1 MNENVDPARVEAR
14 PQSPQPS
21 TPSPA
26 SPHDAP
32 APPTPPKSRRLAK
45 WLFVLAIAVACIFAW
60 QHFEDIAPTPDVA
73 PKGGRG
79 AGGATQTI
87 RDAQATK
94 GDIPLYVN
102 ALGTVTSLAT
112 VTVRTQIA
120 GNLQQIGFEEGQI
133 VKAGDFLAQIDSR
146 PYQATLAQA
155 QGQLAKDTALHA
167 QAVADLARYVTLGK
181 QDSIATQQ
189 IDDQKFLV
197 AQDLA
202 AMATDQA
209 QIDAANLN
217 ITYCRIVAPISGR
230 VGLRQVDQGN
240 YVQVT
245 DTNGIVV
252 ITQIQPIS
260 VIFST
265 PEDNLPQIAA
275 RMKSGATLPVTVF
288 DRANVAQLATGSLT
302 TTDNQIDTTTGTFK
316 LRASFANDD
325 GALFPNQFVNTR
337 LLVDTLS
344 GAVLVPNAAVQL
356 GPNGNFAYVVKD
368 DDTVTVR
375 AIKIGPA
382 DSGNTAITSGLAVGD
397 KVVTDGAD
405 RLREGAKVTV
415 RNTPAAGAS
424 TSGAAGAAPP
434 SSSGASGQGA
444 ADPTQAGQHQHKH
457 RQNQDSGA
465 APSGSAPAA
474 SPPP

>member
-1 MNENVDPARVEAR
+1 MNENVDPARVEAT
-14 PQSPQPS
+14 PQ
-21 TPSPA
+21 TPVKPIERMRQT
-26 SPHDAP
+26 
-32 APPTPPKSRRLAK
+32 TPPKSRGLAK
-45 WLFVLAIAVACIFAW
+45 WLFVLALAVAAYFAW
-60 QHFEDIAPTPDVA
+60 QHFEDIAPTPDA
-73 PKGGRG
+73 TPKGGR
-79 AGGATQTI
+79 AGGAPPQTI
-87 RDAQATK
+87 RDAEVAT

-133 VKAGDFLAQIDSR
+133 VKAGDFLAQIDAR

-155 QGQLAKDTALHA
+155 QAQLAKDTSLHA
-167 QAVADLARYVTLGK
+167 QAQADLARFVTLGK

-202 AMATDQA
+202 AMASDQA

-217 ITYCRIVAPISGR
+217 IAYCRIVAPISGR
-230 VGLRQVDQGN
+230 IGLRQVDQGN

-245 DTNGIVV
+245 DANGIVV
-252 ITQIQPIS
+252 ITQLEPIS

-275 RMKSGATLPVTVF
+275 RIKSGATLPVTVY
-288 DRANVAQLATGSLT
+288 DRANTKELATGSLT
-302 TTDNQIDTTTGTFK
+302 TIDNQIDTTTGTFK
-316 LRASFANDD
+316 LRASFANEN
-325 GALFPNQFVNTR
+325 GALFPNQFVNVR

-344 GAVLVPNAAVQL
+344 GVVVAPTAAVQL

-375 AIKIGPA
+375 QIKIGPA
-382 DSGNTAITSGLAVGD
+382 DSNRTTIASGLAVGD
-397 KVVTDGAD
+397 KVVIDGAD
-405 RLREGAKVTV
+405 RLREGAKVMV
-415 RNTPAAGAS
+415 RNAPPAGAQR
-424 TSGAAGAAPP
+424 AAKPDAANPTPGQAGQNEAPADGAAPD
-434 SSSGASGQGA
+434 QR
-444 ADPTQAGQHQHKH
+444 QHKH
-457 RQNQDSGA
+457 KHNQDQG
-465 APSGSAPAA
+465 GAPAA
-474 SPPP
+474 NAPQ